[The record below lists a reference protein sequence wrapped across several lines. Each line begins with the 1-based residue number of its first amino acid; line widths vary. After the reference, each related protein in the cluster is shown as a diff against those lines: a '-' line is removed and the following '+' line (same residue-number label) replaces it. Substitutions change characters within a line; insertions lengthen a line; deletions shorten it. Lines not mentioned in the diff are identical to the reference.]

1 MHLKKLSLSVRFLIS
16 IATITLM
23 LILLIF
29 PKASIKGAENGILL
43 WFNVIVPTL
52 LPFIIVSNLII
63 NLKLTTAIARLFYP
77 VLHKLFAVTKNGCY
91 VIIIGLLT
99 GFPVGAKACSDLV
112 KNKMLSKEEGQYLLT
127 FCNNASPM
135 FIISYISILTLKL
148 SGMQYQVLG
157 IIYLSAI
164 LTALLYRRVYH
175 IHTKTFKAPD
185 DIKTTEKITLKAAD
199 LPRKFAPTEPPKRIT
214 FAIVDGA
221 IMDGFDVIT
230 KVGGYIILFSILSN
244 VILAILPMTSF
255 YSLLSVGIL
264 EITNGINAIG
274 GSSLSF
280 ATKIALILPITAFG
294 GISSIAQTKSVI
306 DQSGL
311 SIRKYIFYKAINA
324 LITILLTFLLIELCK
339 F

>member
-1 MHLKKLSLSVRFLIS
+1 MQKKKPSLSIRFFVS
-16 IATITLM
+16 IATIILM

-63 NLKLTTAIARLFYP
+63 NLKLTTLIAKMFYP
-77 VLHKLFAVTKNGCY
+77 VLHKIFAVTKNGCY

-112 KNKMLSKEEGQYLLT
+112 NSKMLSKQEGQYLLT

-148 SGMQYQVLG
+148 SRDRYKFLG
-157 IIYLSAI
+157 IIYISAI
-164 LTALLYRRVYH
+164 LTALLYRIIHH
-175 IHTKTFKAPD
+175 IQNNSFTSSDT
-185 DIKTTEKITLKAAD
+185 ISVSGSNTLNTVDSK
-199 LPRKFAPTEPPKRIT
+199 RNGVSSNTPKRIT
-214 FAIVDGA
+214 FAIVDSA

-230 KVGGYIILFSILSN
+230 KVGGYIVLFSILSN
-244 VILAILPMTSF
+244 VILSSMKMTSLF
-255 YSLLSVGIL
+255 RLLSVGVL
-264 EITNGINAIG
+264 EITNGINVVG
-274 GSSLSF
+274 TSSIPL

-311 SIRKYIFYKAINA
+311 SIRNYILYKILNA
-324 LITILLTFLLIELCK
+324 MITFLITFFFIELCK

>member
-1 MHLKKLSLSVRFLIS
+1 MKNKRPISIRFLIS
-16 IATITLM
+16 VATITLM

-29 PKASIKGAENGILL
+29 PKASITGAEKGILL

-63 NLKLTTAIARLFYP
+63 NLKLTTYIARVFYP

-112 KNKMLSKEEGQYLLT
+112 KSNMLSKEEGQYLLT

-135 FIISYISILTLKL
+135 FIISYISILTLGL
-148 SGMQYQVLG
+148 TGLQYHILG
-157 IIYLSAI
+157 IVYLGAL
-164 LTALLYRRVYH
+164 LTALLYRIVHRINNKSFNTPY
-175 IHTKTFKAPD
+175 D
-185 DIKTTEKITLKAAD
+185 SNTTERITLKAAD
-199 LPRKFAPTEPPKRIT
+199 IPNRTSTLNQPKRIT
-214 FAIVDGA
+214 FSIIDNA

-230 KVGGYIILFSILSN
+230 KVGGYIVLFSILSN
-244 VILAILPMTSF
+244 VILTILPMSSF
-255 YSLLSVGIL
+255 YNLISVGLL

-274 GSSLSF
+274 TSSFSI

-294 GISSIAQTKSVI
+294 GISSIAQTKSVT

-311 SIRKYIFYKAINA
+311 SIRTYIFYKALNA
-324 LITILLTFLLIELCK
+324 GITLLLTILFIELCK

>member
-1 MHLKKLSLSVRFLIS
+1 MQKKKPSLSIRFLVS
-16 IATITLM
+16 IATIILM

-63 NLKLTTAIARLFYP
+63 NLKLTTLIAKMFYP
-77 VLHKLFAVTKNGCY
+77 VLHRIFAVTRNGCY

-112 KNKMLSKEEGQYLLT
+112 HYKMLSKQEGQYLLT

-148 SGMQYQVLG
+148 SLDRYKFLG
-157 IIYLSAI
+157 IIYVSAM
-164 LTALLYRRVYH
+164 LTALLYRIIHH
-175 IHTKTFKAPD
+175 IQNNSFTSSEEISVAGRN
-185 DIKTTEKITLKAAD
+185 TLKTLD
-199 LPRKFAPTEPPKRIT
+199 LSRKNVSSESPKRIT
-214 FAIVDGA
+214 FAIVDCA

-230 KVGGYIILFSILSN
+230 KVGGYIVLFSILSN
-244 VILAILPMTSF
+244 VILSSIKMTSLF
-255 YSLLSVGIL
+255 SLLSVGVL
-264 EITNGINAIG
+264 EITNGINVIG
-274 GSSLSF
+274 ASSIPL

-311 SIRKYIFYKAINA
+311 SIRNYILYKIFNA
-324 LITILLTFLLIELCK
+324 MITLLITFFFIELCK

>member
-1 MHLKKLSLSVRFLIS
+1 MTQKKFSSVRFLVS
-16 IATITLM
+16 IATITMM

-43 WFNVIVPTL
+43 WFNIIVPTL

-63 NLKLTTAIARLFYP
+63 NLKLTTYIAKLFYP
-77 VLHKLFAVTKNGCY
+77 ILHRLFAVTRNGCY

-135 FIISYISILTLKL
+135 FIISYISIFTLKL
-148 SGMQYQVLG
+148 PGNQYQILG
-157 IIYLSAI
+157 IIYASAI
-164 LTALLYRRVYH
+164 LTAILYRILHRVNNNCF
-175 IHTKTFKAPD
+175 IAPD
-185 DIKTTEKITLKAAD
+185 NIAATENITLKAAD
-199 LPRKFAPTEPPKRIT
+199 LPRKFAPKEPPKRIT
-214 FAIVDGA
+214 FAIVDCA

-230 KVGGYIILFSILSN
+230 KVGGYIVLFSILSN
-244 VILAILPMTSF
+244 VILTNLPMSSI

-264 EITNGINAIG
+264 EITNGINVI
-274 GSSLSF
+274 GSSSLTF
-280 ATKIALILPITAFG
+280 ATKIALILSITSFG

-311 SIRKYIFYKAINA
+311 SIRRYILYKALNAGFTLLIA
-324 LITILLTFLLIELCK
+324 LIFIELCK